1 MGNATRPATIG
12 ALKKSGWK
20 SRGVKDELRENLIA
34 RMKSGA
40 PLFPGIVGYDRTV
53 IPQVVNALLARHNMI
68 LLGLRGQAKTRLLR
82 SFTELL
88 DEFTPV
94 IKGSELNDDPL
105 NPLTK
110 RSRTLVAQ
118 HGDNLEID
126 WLHRDARYAEKL
138 ATPDVSISDLIGDVD
153 PIKAATQRLTFADEE
168 VIHFGIIPRTNR
180 GIFAI
185 NELPDLQPRIQ
196 VGLLNMLEEK
206 DIQIRGFP
214 VRIPLDILLCFSA
227 NPEDYTNRGSIIT
240 PLKDR
245 IESQILTHY
254 PLTIEDAKTITDQES
269 WIKRPGAP
277 RVIVPAFLRDVIEAI
292 AFEARKSESV
302 DQASGVSA
310 RMTIAV
316 YENVLSNAERRC
328 LITGDD
334 STVLRVVDLGAA
346 IPAMSGKLELVYEGE
361 QEGAHKV
368 ATKIIGSALRTVFEA
383 HFPGV
388 YATRARQGRKQ
399 KESVPQREEGPYK
412 PVIDWFAKGKRLE
425 LTDEMPDEAYGNAL
439 KSIPELESLTRQ
451 HLKDLPREQFNVG
464 MEFLLEGLH
473 QSSLLAKEDID
484 RGILYCDMLGAL
496 YDGNE

>member
-1 MGNATRPATIG
+1 MANTRPTTLG
-12 ALKKSGWK
+12 ALKQSGYK
-20 SRGVKDELRENLIA
+20 PRPVKDELRANLVA
-34 RMKSGA
+34 RLKASK
-40 PLFPGIVGYDRTV
+40 PLFAGIVGYERTV

-88 DEFTPV
+88 DEFIPV
-94 IKGSELNDDPL
+94 VKGSELNDDPL
-105 NPLTK
+105 HPLSK
-110 RSRTLVAQ
+110 RARTLVAK
-118 HGDNLEID
+118 HGDDLEIE
-126 WLHRDARYAEKL
+126 WLAREARYAEKL
-138 ATPDVSISDLIGDVD
+138 ATPDVSIADLIGDVD

-254 PLTIEDAKTITDQES
+254 PLNVQDAKRITDQES
-269 WIKRPGAP
+269 WVNRPGAP
-277 RVIVPAFLRDVIEAI
+277 KVHVPAFARDVIEAI
-292 AFEARKSESV
+292 AFEARKSEFV

-310 RMTIAV
+310 RMTIAIL
-316 YENVLSNAERRC
+316 ENVISNAERRC
-328 LITGDD
+328 LLTGA
-334 STVLRVVDLGAA
+334 SETVLRVVDLGAA
-346 IPAMSGKLELVYEGE
+346 IAAMSGKLELVYEGE

-368 ATKIIGSALRTVFEA
+368 ASKIIGSALRSVFEA

-399 KESVPQREEGPYK
+399 KEAVPQREEGPYK

-425 LTDEMPDEAYGNAL
+425 LTDEMPDADFAVAL
-439 KSIPELESLTRQ
+439 QSVPELENLTRQ
-451 HLKDLPREQFNVG
+451 YMKDLPRQQGPVG

-496 YDGNE
+496 YDGDQ

>member
-1 MGNATRPATIG
+1 MANTRPTTLG
-12 ALKKSGWK
+12 ALKQSGYK
-20 SRGVKDELRENLIA
+20 PRPVKDELRANLVA
-34 RMKSGA
+34 RIKASK
-40 PLFPGIVGYDRTV
+40 PLFAGIVGYERTV

-88 DEFTPV
+88 DEFIPV
-94 IKGSELNDDPL
+94 VKGSELNDDPL
-105 NPLTK
+105 HPLSK
-110 RSRTLVAQ
+110 RARTLVAK
-118 HGDNLEID
+118 HGDDVEIE
-126 WLHRDARYAEKL
+126 WLPREARYAEKL
-138 ATPDVSISDLIGDVD
+138 ATPDVSIADLIGDVD

-254 PLTIEDAKTITDQES
+254 PLSIDDAKRITDQES
-269 WIKRPGAP
+269 WVNRPGAP
-277 RVIVPAFLRDVIEAI
+277 KVHVPAFLRDVIEAI
-292 AFEARKSESV
+292 AFEARKSDFV

-310 RMTIAV
+310 RMTIAIL
-316 YENVLSNAERRC
+316 ENVISNAERRC
-328 LITGDD
+328 LLTGA
-334 STVLRVVDLGAA
+334 SETVLRVVDLGAA
-346 IPAMSGKLELVYEGE
+346 IAAMSGKLELVYEGE

-368 ATKIIGSALRTVFEA
+368 ASKIIGSALRSVFEA

-399 KESVPQREEGPYK
+399 KEAVPQREEGPYK

-425 LTDEMPDEAYGNAL
+425 LTDEMPDAEFAVAL
-439 KSIPELESLTRQ
+439 QSVPELENLTRQ
-451 HLKDLPREQFNVG
+451 YMKDLPRQQGPVG

-496 YDGNE
+496 YDGDQ